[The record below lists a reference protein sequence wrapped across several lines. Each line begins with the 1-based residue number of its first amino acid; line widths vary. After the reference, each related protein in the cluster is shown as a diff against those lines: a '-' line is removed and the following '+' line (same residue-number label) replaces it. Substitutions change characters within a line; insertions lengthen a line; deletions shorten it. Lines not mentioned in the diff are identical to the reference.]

1 MKAFAPTIIAL
12 ALLQG
17 CATPESPSKEPR
29 AADLTD
35 PSGKACNVWIY
46 RNYTDFMVYALKS
59 DLPMALVDEAEVGR
73 MATGRSYCLSLP
85 KGKHLL
91 QVKLDDS
98 WTKTYLLN
106 HPFEVVEG
114 KPMYIRY
121 AIEYA
126 GLMGMGTPGYK
137 AANSSFR
144 EVTEQEWKV
153 RE

>member
-1 MKAFAPTIIAL
+1 MKALAPTVITL

-46 RNYTDFMVYALKS
+46 RNYTHFRAYTLAS
-59 DLPMALVDEAEVGR
+59 DLPLARVDEADVGR
-73 MATGRSYCLSLP
+73 LATGRSYCMSLP
-85 KGKHLL
+85 NGQHLL
-91 QVKLDDS
+91 QIKLDAS
-98 WTKTYLLN
+98 RIQTYLLN
-106 HPFEVVEG
+106 HPFEVVDG
-114 KPMYIRY
+114 KPLYIRY
-121 AIEYA
+121 AIEYG
-126 GLMGMGTPGYK
+126 GLMGIGSPGYN

-144 EVTEQEWKV
+144 EVTEQEWKA